1 MACQRPDGRI
11 VRPSLVIVD
20 DPQTNETANSVE
32 QTNKRIRILS
42 ADILGLSGPG
52 QKISGI
58 MPCTVIRAG
67 DMADQIL
74 NPEQHPEW
82 SGERTKLIYKFPV
95 NGILWE
101 RYAEIRAESLRRFG
115 DIRDATKFYRKNRK
129 AMDEGAEIAWPA
141 RFEPDEL
148 SAVQN
153 AMNLKLKDEASFL
166 AEYQNDPL
174 NEEEINTDLLSVD
187 QIAAKQNGLP
197 RLHIPMEC
205 NTLTMFVDV
214 HETLLFWT
222 ISAWADNFTGYVID
236 YGTFPDQ
243 HSNDFTLRSARM
255 TMKKQFPALAS
266 REEWIYRSLHELIT
280 AKLSAEYPRDDGY
293 IMNVSRCLIDANWG
307 QTTDVIYQFCRQS
320 SFSALLTPSH
330 GKGITA
336 SQRPITEYQ
345 RKPGEK
351 LGLNWYFPNNKGKRA
366 VRYVMFDANFWKS
379 FILQRLKT
387 GMGGRGCLSLY
398 GHNPQLHS
406 LFASHI
412 AAETYVETAGM
423 GRRVEEWK
431 LKPGSVDNHWLDCLV
446 GTAVGASIQG
456 CELRETEL
464 RRPEIRQVTMPSKF
478 LRKK

>member
-95 NGILWE
+95 NKILWE

-266 REEWIYRSLHELIT
+266 RENVDLS
-280 AKLSAEYPRDDGY
+280 LSA
-293 IMNVSRCLIDANWG
+293 
-307 QTTDVIYQFCRQS
+307 
-320 SFSALLTPSH
+320 
-330 GKGITA
+330 
-336 SQRPITEYQ
+336 
-345 RKPGEK
+345 
-351 LGLNWYFPNNKGKRA
+351 
-366 VRYVMFDANFWKS
+366 
-379 FILQRLKT
+379 
-387 GMGGRGCLSLY
+387 
-398 GHNPQLHS
+398 
-406 LFASHI
+406 
-412 AAETYVETAGM
+412 
-423 GRRVEEWK
+423 
-431 LKPGSVDNHWLDCLV
+431 
-446 GTAVGASIQG
+446 
-456 CELRETEL
+456 
-464 RRPEIRQVTMPSKF
+464 
-478 LRKK
+478 